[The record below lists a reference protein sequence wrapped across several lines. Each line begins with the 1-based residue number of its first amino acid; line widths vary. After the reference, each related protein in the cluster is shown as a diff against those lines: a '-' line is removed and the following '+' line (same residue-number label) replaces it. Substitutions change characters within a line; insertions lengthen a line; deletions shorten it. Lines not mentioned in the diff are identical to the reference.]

1 MHSCQTSP
9 SSSLVATKSCA
20 FAWKSFFLRSS
31 SRKFDHF
38 YLVLSKTYLVD
49 QVQSLKI
56 WRKKIYNYLL
66 RKHQN
71 SKDSS
76 LSTILIFLFLVTFT
90 RLKSGYTCPFML
102 DRVPNC
108 HKTLEMCEKTVFRIT
123 SFGKNSIRKYKSRDL
138 SPKVSAI
145 TFLLSEEKL
154 VLLLDF

>member
-1 MHSCQTSP
+1 M
-9 SSSLVATKSCA
+9 ATKSCVL
-20 FAWKSFFLRSS
+20 AWKSFPLRSS

-38 YLVLSKTYLVD
+38 TWCYLKNIWLIKY
-49 QVQSLKI
+49 SLLKFEE
-56 WRKKIYNYLL
+56 KKKYNDLL

-145 TFLLSEEKL
+145 TFLLLKEKL
-154 VLLLDF
+154 VLFLDF